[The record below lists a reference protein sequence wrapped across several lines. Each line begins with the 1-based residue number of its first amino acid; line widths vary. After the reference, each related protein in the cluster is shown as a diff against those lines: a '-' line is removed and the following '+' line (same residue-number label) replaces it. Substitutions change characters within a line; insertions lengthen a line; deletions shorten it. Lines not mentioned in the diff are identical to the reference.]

1 MNLMMEIVHVI
12 GKSKR
17 HEIESIY
24 AFHLK
29 WTNYYWNDR
38 AWRSFGMSFGLAE
51 NYIPLAMATTVAFG
65 ISITG
70 LMLGFAEKRRSLTL
84 NTWIGIIGN
93 LIVVGFFV
101 FIVIYS
107 FAT

>member
-1 MNLMMEIVHVI
+1 MLLESRDAM
-12 GKSKR
+12 KSK
-17 HEIESIY
+17 
-24 AFHLK
+24 AFMLFILSGLIIIGTIVLAFF
-29 WTNYYWNDR
+29 WDV
-38 AWRSFGMSFGLAE
+38 FGLAE

-70 LMLGFAEKRRSLTL
+70 LMLGFAEKRSSLTL
-84 NTWIGIIGN
+84 NTLIGIIGN
-93 LIVVGFFV
+93 LIVVSFFV

>member
-1 MNLMMEIVHVI
+1 MLLESQNAM
-12 GKSKR
+12 KSK
-17 HEIESIY
+17 IFILFILSGLIIIGTIVL
-24 AFHLK
+24 AFF
-29 WTNYYWNDR
+29 WDI
-38 AWRSFGMSFGLAE
+38 FGLTE

-70 LMLGFAEKRRSLTL
+70 LMLGVAEKRRSLTV

-101 FIVIYS
+101 FIVLYS

>member
-1 MNLMMEIVHVI
+1 MILMMEFVRVT
-12 GKSKR
+12 GKSNAMKSKALMLF
-17 HEIESIY
+17 ILSGLIIIGTIVL
-24 AFHLK
+24 AFF
-29 WTNYYWNDR
+29 WDV
-38 AWRSFGMSFGLAE
+38 FGLAE

-70 LMLGFAEKRRSLTL
+70 LMLGFAEKRSSLTL

-93 LIVVGFFV
+93 LIVIGFFV